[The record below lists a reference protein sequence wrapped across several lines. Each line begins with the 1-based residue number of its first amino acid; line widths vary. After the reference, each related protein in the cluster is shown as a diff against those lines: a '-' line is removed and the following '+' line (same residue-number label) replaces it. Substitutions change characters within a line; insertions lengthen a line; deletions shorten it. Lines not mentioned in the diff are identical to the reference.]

1 MNESSLGLI
10 WISIYE
16 PFYRSRTPTSAH
28 TRGGCERS
36 ADNRRLFRRLS
47 ATRFHQKPDVHGQIV
62 VIDWLKHDVVCSRI
76 QCAGGKRRIDDAGD
90 EHDDGSFF
98 VAAEFDHQAMTVE
111 SRHSEIAD
119 DNIELVLREQLLRF
133 NSITR
138 LHANESALAECSC
151 RQVANCRFVIHTSR
165 NTS

>member
-1 MNESSLGLI
+1 MPSSSASAPAGCAAMAAQTRTHSAFMLRQAFAESRGLI
-10 WISIYE
+10 LVDTKYE
-16 PFYRSRTPTSAH
+16 MGIDEA
-28 TRGGCERS
+28 
-36 ADNRRLFRRLS
+36 
-47 ATRFHQKPDVHGQIV
+47 GQIV